1 MASSNSTY
9 EKDFLIASEKF
20 KSDRDLLQS
29 LLKNDTKYS
38 VDEVSFIIKAYKE
51 RMI

>member
-1 MASSNSTY
+1 MENSTVTY
-9 EKDFLIASEKF
+9 EKAYLVGSNKF
-20 KSDRDLLQS
+20 KNDRDILAS

-38 VDEVSFIIKAYKE
+38 VEEANFIIKSYKE